1 MSPEAAAERGAY
13 ERMKEDAQLASL
25 LGPGVRIIPDW
36 PHDQLD
42 ERHCPRVT
50 FYVLGPAPVAR
61 GVARARLALDLW
73 VWPSGANGGRTRLL
87 DIDRRLVE
95 LFDERDWVFAGHWIV
110 ARAGAFRDFPAAPTS
125 PMRRH
130 REIMLDVART
140 AA

>member
-13 ERMKEDAQLASL
+13 ERMRGDAQLSAL

-36 PHDQLD
+36 PHDRLE

-50 FYVLGPAPVAR
+50 YYTFGPAPPVR
-61 GVARARLALDLW
+61 GVARVRLALDLW
-73 VWPSGANGGRTRLL
+73 VWPSGEHGGRARLL
-87 DIDRRLVE
+87 EIDARVVE
-95 LFDERDWVFAGHWIV
+95 LFDERDWTFDGHWII
-110 ARAGAFRDFPAAPTS
+110 AQAGAFRDFPSGPTS

-130 REIMLDVART
+130 REIVLDVART

>member
-1 MSPEAAAERGAY
+1 MSPEAAAERGAFA
-13 ERMKEDAQLASL
+13 RMTGDAQLAAL
-25 LGPGVRIIPDW
+25 LGPGVRIFPDW

-50 FYVLGPAPVAR
+50 YYVFGPAPLVR
-61 GVARARLALDLW
+61 GVARARLALDIW
-73 VWPSGANGGRTRLL
+73 VWPSGGNGGRTRLL
-87 DIDRRLVE
+87 EIDSRIVE
-95 LFDERDWVFAGHWIV
+95 LFDERNWTYADHWIV

-130 REIMLDVART
+130 REILLDVART